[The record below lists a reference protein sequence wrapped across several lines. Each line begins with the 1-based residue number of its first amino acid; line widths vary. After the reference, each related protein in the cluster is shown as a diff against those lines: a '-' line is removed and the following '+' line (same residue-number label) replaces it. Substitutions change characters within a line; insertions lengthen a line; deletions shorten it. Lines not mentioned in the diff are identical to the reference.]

1 MMRMN
6 NIKMTMNFSRT
17 ELLEKLKANLE
28 THKKIVEEARA
39 GYIEKAKVAVAARLE
54 ELNGGKVV
62 ALSFHLSPPQDYSE
76 VYKTTIGMLEMSKD
90 ENITLTADEFRQLV
104 QDEWDW
110 TDNFLVSNRV
120 YSETAGGMARQKGLA

>member
-17 ELLEKLKANLE
+17 ELLAKLKENLAN
-28 THKKIVEEARA
+28 HAKIVEEARV
-39 GYIEKAKVAVAARLE
+39 GYIEKAKLAVADRLE
-54 ELNGGKVV
+54 ELKSGKVV
-62 ALSFHLSPPQDYSE
+62 ALAFNLSPPVDMSE

-110 TDNFLVSNRV
+110 TDNFLLSNRH
-120 YSETAGGMARQKGLA
+120 YSDRAAGMALSKRL